1 MTQDNIINRVCLGY
15 GSLNNTLQ
23 LIYFSRILRKRLS
36 LKRDSLHFFT
46 YLFIYRICASVI
58 KRAYL
63 GPIKHG
69 LGKNT
74 VVGSDIEELLIKV
87 RLYHILTVLN
97 YVGIFLLG
105 IVILGL
111 TCIVE
116 ILCDCLVNKLLLDLG
131 ISSIEHFLGRKEI
144 FLFQNKEEAIGSG
157 HSFTL
162 YYVADTT
169 YATYQ
174 LVFTGM
180 PAMIIYGKED
190 IGAPE
195 ERNWSAEMQLYDPY
209 HSVSKIQTS
218 KINYHVRGGSSEH
231 YSKSNFKMELEGKK
245 LSLLGMHVEDD
256 WILNSLYDDA
266 GLVHN
271 KVSTSVWREIA
282 SYNKVPNDEGMTMEY
297 VELFLGTQY
306 FGVYALTERV
316 DQTTLSLK
324 NEDILYKCRADRI
337 PEEHN
342 YTNEMT
348 DEMRPIFVL
357 KYPKE
362 PVAED
367 WNPLKDWVNYF
378 CKGQLQTYEQGKAL
392 LNMENSVDYNLFTLL
407 ICGVDNIRKNV
418 FLVAEYQGD
427 GTYQFKK
434 VPWDMNATWGNPW
447 VYDSTCNYT
456 IYDPSYI
463 ENMSTWPTDMD
474 TLYEYNEKEMSA
486 LLRDRWE
493 ELRKAGVITKEKIY
507 DMLNDEFGYLHGSG
521 AYARNYRKWPNGTEF
536 WQDEFIY
543 EYTDAR
549 IDVLDEYFDKLCE
562 EAAKE

>member
-1 MTQDNIINRVCLGY
+1 MKKKLQWCVIVASLLFLAVFLCRESIAAKLRADVIEVPVVSREEIAELIDGKTQEAFGFAKVWFDEARVPY
-15 GSLNNTLQ
+15 DKESNTLFIPQ
-23 LIYFSRILRKRLS
+23 NISDAYWQGELTARKKGAKLYFLT
-36 LKRDSLHFFT
+36 D
-46 YLFIYRICASVI
+46 
-58 KRAYL
+58 
-63 GPIKHG
+63 
-69 LGKNT
+69 
-74 VVGSDIEELLIKV
+74 ELL
-87 RLYHILTVLN
+87 
-97 YVGIFLLG
+97 G
-105 IVILGL
+105 
-111 TCIVE
+111 
-116 ILCDCLVNKLLLDLG
+116 D
-131 ISSIEHFLGRKEI
+131 
-144 FLFQNKEEAIGSG
+144 KEEAIASG
-157 HSFTL
+157 HAFTL
-162 YYVADTT
+162 YYLEDGA

-180 PAMIIYGKED
+180 PVMIISGKKD

-195 ERNWSAEMQLYDPY
+195 DRNWTADMQLYDPY
-209 HSVSKIQTS
+209 HSASKIQKS
-218 KINYHVRGGSSEH
+218 KCNYHVRGGSSQH
-231 YSKSNFKMELEGKK
+231 YHKSNFKLELEGKK
-245 LSLLGMHVEDD
+245 LSLLGMRVDDD

-266 GLVHN
+266 GLIHN

-282 SYNKVPNDEGMTMEY
+282 NYNNVPNDEGMTQEY
-297 VELFLGTQY
+297 VELFLGTRY
-306 FGVYALTERV
+306 VGVYTLGERV

-324 NEDILYKCRADRI
+324 DEDILYKCRADRI

-342 YTNEMT
+342 YTNENT

-362 PVAED
+362 PSAED

-378 CKGQLQTYEQGKAL
+378 CKDRLTSYEQGKAL

-447 VYDSTCNYT
+447 VYDATCNYT

-474 TLYEYNEKEMSA
+474 TLYDYGEAEMSV
-486 LLRDRWE
+486 LLRDRWK
-493 ELRKAGVITKEKIY
+493 ELRENGVITKEKIY
-507 DMLNDEFGYLHGSG
+507 EMLNEEFSYLHGSG
-521 AYARNYRKWPNGTEF
+521 AYERNYALWTNGTEF

-543 EYTDAR
+543 EYADAR
-549 IDVLDEYFDKLCE
+549 IDVLDEYFEKLCK
-562 EAAKE
+562 EAAQKAGSNLGAE

>member
-1 MTQDNIINRVCLGY
+1 MRKKMQWIVIVLSLLFLTVFLSREFLVSKLRSDVIGVPVMTQEKITELIAGKEKKDYNHKRVQFDEARVPY
-15 GSLNNTLQ
+15 DKESNTLFIPQ
-23 LIYFSRILRKRLS
+23 NMADAFWQGELKTSKKGTEVYFLE
-36 LKRDSLHFFT
+36 DT
-46 YLFIYRICASVI
+46 
-58 KRAYL
+58 
-63 GPIKHG
+63 
-69 LGKNT
+69 
-74 VVGSDIEELLIKV
+74 
-87 RLYHILTVLN
+87 
-97 YVGIFLLG
+97 
-105 IVILGL
+105 
-111 TCIVE
+111 
-116 ILCDCLVNKLLLDLG
+116 
-131 ISSIEHFLGRKEI
+131 
-144 FLFQNKEEAIGSG
+144 LFQNKEEAIGSG
-157 HSFTL
+157 HTFTL

-195 ERNWSAEMQLYDPY
+195 DRNWSAEMQLYDPY
-209 HSVSKIQTS
+209 HSASKIQTS

-306 FGVYALTERV
+306 FGVYTLTERV

-324 NEDILYKCRADRI
+324 DEDILYKCRADRI

-362 PVAED
+362 PAAED